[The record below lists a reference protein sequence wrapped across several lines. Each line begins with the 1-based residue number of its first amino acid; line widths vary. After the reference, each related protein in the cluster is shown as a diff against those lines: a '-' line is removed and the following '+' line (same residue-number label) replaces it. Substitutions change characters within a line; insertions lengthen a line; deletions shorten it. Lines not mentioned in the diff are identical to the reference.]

1 MKWVHFPKYG
11 KIMGL
16 FFPSWEMFQHV
27 IPNFGKLK
35 RQEIPALGKDWLKFG
50 SLFPIAGFSLGKN
63 AYQYLF

>member
-16 FFPSWEMFQHV
+16 FFPSSEMFQHV
-27 IPNFGKLK
+27 IPNFEKLK

-63 AYQYLF
+63 EYLF